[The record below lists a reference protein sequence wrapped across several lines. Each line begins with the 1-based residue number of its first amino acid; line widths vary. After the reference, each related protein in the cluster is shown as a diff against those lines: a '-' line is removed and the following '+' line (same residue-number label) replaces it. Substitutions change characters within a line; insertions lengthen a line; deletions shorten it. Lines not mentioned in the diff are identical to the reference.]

1 MLSYIIMSIR
11 DMFRNIDTYA
21 NIDEYIVSNNPQD
34 MCDVERLERQYNE
47 MLKRRYTN
55 FYHE

>member
-1 MLSYIIMSIR
+1 MLSYIIMSIK
-11 DMFRNIDTYA
+11 DMFTNIDTYA
-21 NIDEYIVSNNPQD
+21 NIDEYIVSHNPQD
-34 MCDVERLERQYNE
+34 MCDVERLEREYTE